1 VKRRLFLAG
10 IGALAIRPADFAFR
24 ESPEF
29 VSSSACANAQ
39 ARNSQTRETV
49 NPKIQE
55 ISYPAVT
62 PNYKLVFP
70 RDHGAHPDFRTE
82 WWYVTGWLRTSRGE
96 DLGFQVTFF
105 RTRTSYASD
114 NPSVFAP
121 RQILLA
127 HAALA
132 DPKLG
137 KLRHDQRAARP
148 ALAVAGA
155 AEGTTRVWIDAW
167 RMQLEGGTYRATIPA
182 RDFTLDLAFAST
194 RAPLLQGTN
203 GVSRKGRAASE
214 ASYYYSRPA
223 LAVSGS
229 IARGAGIEAVTGQA
243 WLDHEWSSQYMA
255 TGAAGWDWIGINLDD
270 GGALMAFR
278 MRGKDG
284 GVLYAGGTHMRADGR
299 SQALEPGDVEFTPLR
314 QWRSPRTATTYPVA
328 MRVRTKD
335 STWRIE
341 PLFDDQELDSR
352 SSTATIYWEGA
363 VRAFREQAGGA
374 APAGKGYLELTGY
387 WRPMRL

>member
-1 VKRRLFLAG
+1 MGR
-10 IGALAIRPADFAFR
+10 D
-24 ESPEF
+24 SD
-29 VSSSACANAQ
+29 
-39 ARNSQTRETV
+39 TV
-49 NPKIQE
+49 A
-55 ISYPAVT
+55 YPSVVPRA
-62 PNYKLVFP
+62 LVFP

-82 WWYVTGWLRTSRGE
+82 WWYVTGWLKTASNE

-105 RTRTSYASD
+105 RTRTPYASD
-114 NPSVFAP
+114 NPSAFAP
-121 RQILLA
+121 RQVLLA

-137 KLRHDQRAARP
+137 RLRHDQRAARP
-148 ALAVAGA
+148 ALEVAGA
-155 AEGTTRVWIDAW
+155 AEATTRVWIDAW
-167 RMQLEGGTYRATIPA
+167 RLGLEGQVYRAVIPA
-182 RDFTLDLAFAST
+182 RDFGLDLSCTARS
-194 RAPLLQGTN
+194 APLLQGAN
-203 GVSRKGRAASE
+203 GVSRKGREDSE
-214 ASYYYSRPA
+214 ASYYYSRPG

-229 IARGAGIEAVTGQA
+229 IERGAGPEAVTGRA

-255 TGAAGWDWIGINLDD
+255 SGAAGWDWIGINLEE

-284 GVLYAGGTHMRADGR
+284 GVLYAGGTLMRADG
-299 SQALEPGDVEFTPLR
+299 QAEALAPGDIEFSALR
-314 QWRSPRTATTYPVA
+314 QWRSPRTGTAYPVA

-335 STWRIE
+335 TAWRIE

-363 VRAFREQAGGA
+363 VRAFREGAGA
-374 APAGKGYLELTGY
+374 APAGSGYLELTGY